1 MRHLN
6 YGHLQ
11 YFWVVAREGSVARA
25 AELLH
30 VTPQTIS
37 GQLKLLDQAVGERLF
52 DRSGRNLVLSSTG
65 RVVFQYADEIF
76 SIGAELAQVVGG
88 RKPGAPRVLNVGV
101 VESIPKLVAAQLL
114 QTAVESDD
122 APRLNCQEAPL
133 DSLLGELAIHR
144 LDLVLSDQPLPAGL
158 HVRAFNH
165 PLGAS
170 EIAFFVRRKDVR
182 RLKSEFPKS
191 LDGEPFLLPA
201 QGSALR
207 RRLDDW
213 FEEHDIAPYPVAE
226 FDDSAL
232 LKAVGQTGVGI
243 FAGPMAIEAD
253 ICRMY
258 GVKVIGRTAELQER
272 YYAISHERRLKHP
285 AVLSIIAGARE
296 VVFGDMN
303 REETVKNK

>member
-11 YFWVVAREGSVARA
+11 YFWVVAREGSIAKA
-25 AELLH
+25 AEVLH

-88 RKPGAPRVLNVGV
+88 RKAGAPRLFNVGV
-101 VESIPKLVAAQLL
+101 VESIPKIVAAQVL
-114 QTAVESDD
+114 QPVLEAES
-122 APRLNCQEAPL
+122 APRLSCHEASL
-133 DSLLGELAIHR
+133 EALLGELAIHR
-144 LDLVLSDQPLPAGL
+144 LDMVLSDQPLPAGL

-165 PLGAS
+165 ALGSSAIS
-170 EIAFFVRRKDVR
+170 FFVRGRDAR
-182 RLKSEFPKS
+182 TFGGAFPAD
-191 LDGEPFLLPA
+191 LDGKPFLLPA
-201 QGSALR
+201 AGSALR
-207 RRLDDW
+207 RRLEDW
-213 FEEHDIAPYPVAE
+213 FEEQGITPFPVAE

-232 LKAVGQTGVGI
+232 LKAMGQSGAGV
-243 FAGPMAIEAD
+243 FPGPSVMEED

-258 GVKVIGRTAELQER
+258 GARVIGRTEEIQER

-285 AVLSIIAGARE
+285 AVLAIMDHAHHGPFSTSKNE
-296 VVFGDMN
+296 QN
-303 REETVKNK
+303 VKK

>member
-11 YFWVVAREGSVARA
+11 YFWVVAREGSIARA
-25 AELLH
+25 AEVLH

-76 SIGAELAQVVGG
+76 GIGAELAQVVGG
-88 RKPGAPRVLNVGV
+88 RKAGAPRVMNVGV
-101 VESIPKLVAAQLL
+101 VESIPKLVAARVLRSVL
-114 QTAVESDD
+114 RLETP
-122 APRLNCQEAPL
+122 PRLACHEASL
-133 DSLLGELAIHR
+133 DSLLAELAIHR

-165 PLGAS
+165 ALGAS
-170 EIAFFVRRKDVR
+170 NIAFYASG
-182 RLKSEFPKS
+182 KSADEVTGDFPAC
-191 LDGEPFLLPA
+191 LDGAPFLFPA
-201 QGSALR
+201 PGSALR
-207 RRLDDW
+207 RRLEDW
-213 FEEHDIAPYPVAE
+213 FEEQDIQPYAVAE

-232 LKAVGQTGVGI
+232 LKAFGQAGAGV
-243 FAGPMAIEAD
+243 FPGPSAIEAE
-253 ICRMY
+253 ICSMY
-258 GVKVIGRTAELQER
+258 GARVIGRTSDVQER

-285 AVLSIIAGARE
+285 AVLEIIEGARNE
-296 VVFGDMN
+296 LFAAGPC
-303 REETVKNK
+303 EENVK

>member
-11 YFWVVAREGSVARA
+11 YFWVVAREGSVAKA
-25 AELLH
+25 AEVLH

-37 GQLKLLDQAVGERLF
+37 GQLKLLDQAVGDRLF

-88 RKPGAPRVLNVGV
+88 RKPGAPRVLNLGV
-101 VESIPKLVAAQLL
+101 VESIPKLVAAEVLRS
-114 QTAVESDD
+114 AVDMED
-122 APRLNCQEAPL
+122 APRLSCHEAPL

-158 HVRAFNH
+158 HVKAFNH

-170 EIAFFVRRKDVR
+170 DVAFYSGRASAQ
-182 RLKSEFPKS
+182 RLKKDFPAS
-191 LDGEPFLLPA
+191 LDGEPFLFPA

-207 RRLDDW
+207 RRLEDW
-213 FEEHDIAPYPVAE
+213 FEAKDIAPIAAAE

-232 LKAVGQTGVGI
+232 LKAVAHASGGT
-243 FAGPMAIEAD
+243 FAGP
-253 ICRMY
+253 
-258 GVKVIGRTAELQER
+258 
-272 YYAISHERRLKHP
+272 
-285 AVLSIIAGARE
+285 
-296 VVFGDMN
+296 
-303 REETVKNK
+303 

>member
-11 YFWVVAREGSVARA
+11 YFWVVAREGSVAKA
-25 AELLH
+25 AEVLH

-37 GQLKLLDQAVGERLF
+37 GQLKLLDQAVGDRLF

-88 RKPGAPRVLNVGV
+88 RKPGAPRMLNVGV
-101 VESIPKLVAAQLL
+101 VESIPKLVAAQVLKPAL
-114 QTAVESDD
+114 VIDE
-122 APRLNCQEAPL
+122 APRLSCHEAPL
-133 DSLLGELAIHR
+133 DALLGELAIHR
-144 LDLVLSDQPLPAGL
+144 LDVVLSDQPLPAGL

-170 EIAFFVRRKDVR
+170 DIAFYAGRKQAAR
-182 RLKSEFPKS
+182 
-191 LDGEPFLLPA
+191 LDGDFPRNLDGQPFLLPA

-207 RRLDDW
+207 RRLEDW
-213 FEEHDIAPYPVAE
+213 FEEHDIAPLPVAE

-232 LKAVGQTGVGI
+232 MKALGHAGVGF
-243 FAGPMAIEAD
+243 FAGPSAIATE

-258 GVKVIGRTAELQER
+258 GVEVIGQTSALQER

-285 AVLSIIAGARE
+285 AVVRVIENARDGI
-296 VVFGDMN
+296 FAN
-303 REETVKNK
+303 PSSTN

>member
-25 AELLH
+25 AEVLH

-37 GQLKLLDQAVGERLF
+37 GQLKLLDQAVGDRLF

-101 VESIPKLVAAQLL
+101 VESIPKLVAAQVL
-114 QTAVESDD
+114 QSAVDTED
-122 APRLNCQEAPL
+122 APRLSCHEAPL

-170 EIAFFVRRKDVR
+170 DIAFYVGGDAAR
-182 RLKSEFPKS
+182 RLKKGFPQS
-191 LDGEPFLLPA
+191 LDGERFLFPA

-207 RRLDDW
+207 RRLEDW
-213 FEEHDIAPYPVAE
+213 FEEHDISPFPAAE

-232 LKAVGQTGVGI
+232 LKAVAQSGGGI
-243 FAGPMAIEAD
+243 FAGPSAIEAD

-258 GVKVIGRTAELQER
+258 NVSVVGRTDELQER

-285 AVLSIIAGARE
+285 AVVNIIENARIHL
-296 VVFGDMN
+296 FGNAEGED
-303 REETVKNK
+303 

>member
-11 YFWVVAREGSVARA
+11 YFWVVAREGSVAKA
-25 AELLH
+25 AEVLH

-37 GQLKLLDQAVGERLF
+37 GQLKLLDQAVGDRLF

-101 VESIPKLVAAQLL
+101 VESIPKLVAAQVL
-114 QTAVESDD
+114 QSAVDTED
-122 APRLNCQEAPL
+122 APRLSCHEAAL
-133 DSLLGELAIHR
+133 ESLLGELAIHR
-144 LDLVLSDQPLPAGL
+144 LDLVLSDQPMPAGL

-170 EIAFFVRRKDVR
+170 DVAFYVGRDSAG
-182 RLKSEFPKS
+182 RLKKDFPRS
-191 LDGEPFLLPA
+191 LDGERFLFPA

-207 RRLDDW
+207 RRLEDW
-213 FEEHDIAPYPVAE
+213 FEEHDIAPFPAAE

-232 LKAVGQTGVGI
+232 LKAVAQSGGGV
-243 FAGPMAIEAD
+243 FAGPSAIEAD

-258 GVKVIGRTAELQER
+258 NVEVVGRTDELQER

-285 AVLSIIAGARE
+285 AVVSIIETARTHLFGQPEGKKE
-296 VVFGDMN
+296 V
-303 REETVKNK
+303 K

>member
-25 AELLH
+25 AEVLH

-37 GQLKLLDQAVGERLF
+37 GQLKLLDEAVGERLF

-101 VESIPKLVAAQLL
+101 VESIPKLVAAQVLKAAL
-114 QTAVESDD
+114 ELDEP
-122 APRLNCQEAPL
+122 PRLACHEAPL
-133 DSLLGELAIHR
+133 ESLLGELAVHR

-165 PLGAS
+165 PLGES
-170 EIAFFVRRKDVR
+170 DVSFFVRRRDAR
-182 RLKSEFPKS
+182 RFGKSFPAC
-191 LDGEPFLLPA
+191 LDGQPFLFPA

-207 RRLDDW
+207 RRLEDW
-213 FEEHDIAPYPVAE
+213 FEAHEIAPFPAAE

-232 LKAVGQTGVGI
+232 MKAFGHAGAGVY
-243 FAGPMAIEAD
+243 AGPSAIEDD

-258 GVKVIGRTAELQER
+258 GARVIGRADGLQER
-272 YYAISHERRLKHP
+272 YHAISHERRLKHP
-285 AVLSIIAGARE
+285 AVLRIIEEARSRL
-296 VVFGDMN
+296 FG
-303 REETVKNK
+303 

>member
-25 AELLH
+25 AEVLH

-101 VESIPKLVAAQLL
+101 VESIPKLIAAQVL
-114 QTAVESDD
+114 QAAVEIDD
-122 APRLNCQEAPL
+122 PPRISCQEAPL
-133 DSLLGELAIHR
+133 DALLGELAIHR
-144 LDLVLSDQPLPAGL
+144 LDLVLSDQPMPAGL

-165 PLGAS
+165 PLGES
-170 EIAFFVRRKDVR
+170 DIAFFVRRRDAR
-182 RLKSEFPKS
+182 RLKAEFPAC

-207 RRLDDW
+207 RRLEDW
-213 FEEHDIAPYPVAE
+213 FEEQGIAPFPAAE

-232 LKAVGQTGVGI
+232 LKALGQSGAGL
-243 FAGPMAIEAD
+243 FAGPSAIEED

-258 GVKVIGRTAELQER
+258 GVKVIGRTTDLQER

-285 AVLSIIAGARE
+285 AVLRLIQGARAGL
-296 VVFGDMN
+296 FGD
-303 REETVKNK
+303 RSE

>member
-25 AELLH
+25 AEVLH

-101 VESIPKLVAAQLL
+101 VESIPKLVAAHVL
-114 QTAVESDD
+114 QTVVETDD
-122 APRLNCQEAPL
+122 APRLACHESSL

-165 PLGAS
+165 ALGAS
-170 EIAFFVRRKDVR
+170 DIAFYAGHGVAS
-182 RLKSEFPKS
+182 RLKNNFPQS
-191 LDGEPFLLPA
+191 LDGERFLLPA
-201 QGSALR
+201 QGHALR
-207 RRLDDW
+207 RRLEDW
-213 FEEHDIAPYPVAE
+213 FEEQDIAPFPAAE

-232 LKAVGQTGVGI
+232 LKAVAQTGAGV
-243 FAGPMAIEAD
+243 FAGPSAIEAD

-258 GVKVIGRTAELQER
+258 EVEVVGRTSELQER

-285 AVLSIIAGARE
+285 AVVKIIENARTE
-296 VVFGDMN
+296 LFNGED
-303 REETVKNK
+303 RENIVK

>member
-6 YGHLQ
+6 YGHLH

-37 GQLKLLDQAVGERLF
+37 GQLKLLDQAVGDRLF

-88 RKPGAPRVLNVGV
+88 RKPGAPRVLNVGI
-101 VESIPKLVAAQLL
+101 VESIPKLVAAQVL
-114 QTAVESDD
+114 QTAVEIDD
-122 APRLNCQEAPL
+122 APRLSCQEASL
-133 DSLLGELAIHR
+133 DTLLGELAIHR

-170 EIAFFVRRKDVR
+170 DIAFFIRRRDGR
-182 RLKSEFPKS
+182 RLRGEFPRC

-201 QGSALR
+201 QGHALR

-213 FEEHDIAPYPVAE
+213 FEEHGISPYPVAE

-232 LKAVGQTGVGI
+232 LKAVGQTGAGI
-243 FAGPMAIEAD
+243 FAGPTAIEAD

-258 GVKVIGRTAELQER
+258 GARVIGRTRELQER

-285 AVLSIIAGARE
+285 AVLRIIEGARQR
-296 VVFGDMN
+296 VFGAAI
-303 REETVKNK
+303 REDSVKK

>member
-11 YFWVVAREGSVARA
+11 YFWVVAREGSVAKA
-25 AELLH
+25 AEVLH

-37 GQLKLLDQAVGERLF
+37 GQLKLLDQAVGDRLF

-88 RKPGAPRVLNVGV
+88 RKPGAPRVLNLGV
-101 VESIPKLVAAQLL
+101 VESIPKLVAAEVLRS
-114 QTAVESDD
+114 AVDMED
-122 APRLNCQEAPL
+122 APRLSCHEAPL
-133 DSLLGELAIHR
+133 DLLLGELAIHR

-158 HVRAFNH
+158 HVKAFNH

-170 EIAFFVRRKDVR
+170 DVAFYCGRESAS
-182 RLKSEFPKS
+182 RLKKNFPAS
-191 LDGEPFLLPA
+191 LDGEPFLFPA

-207 RRLDDW
+207 RRLEDW
-213 FEEHDIAPYPVAE
+213 FEANDISPVAAAE

-232 LKAVGQTGVGI
+232 LKAVAHASGGL
-243 FAGPMAIEAD
+243 FAGPSAIEED

-258 GVKVIGRTAELQER
+258 GVRVIGRTSELQER

-285 AVLSIIAGARE
+285 AVVRIIENARQGLFGGEPAG
-296 VVFGDMN
+296 
-303 REETVKNK
+303 

>member
-6 YGHLQ
+6 YGHLL
-11 YFWVVAREGSVARA
+11 YFWVVAREGSIARA
-25 AELLH
+25 SEVLH

-88 RKPGAPRVLNVGV
+88 RKAGAPRMLHVGV
-101 VESIPKLVAAQLL
+101 VESIPKLVAARVLQPLL
-114 QTAVESDD
+114 DQERTL
-122 APRLNCQEAPL
+122 RLSCQEASL
-133 DSLLGELAIHR
+133 EGLLGDLAIHR

-170 EIAFFVRRKDVR
+170 DIAFFAKGEVAESLGDD
-182 RLKSEFPKS
+182 FPDA
-191 LDGEPFLLPA
+191 LDGAPFLLPSA
-201 QGSALR
+201 GSALR

-213 FEEHDIAPYPVAE
+213 FEEHGIAPFPVAE

-232 LKAVGQTGVGI
+232 LKAMGQSGAGA
-243 FAGPMAIEAD
+243 FAGPSAIEED

-258 GVKVIGRTAELQER
+258 GVRVIGRTADVQER

-285 AVLSIIAGARE
+285 AVLALIESARKGPLAE
-296 VVFGDMN
+296 A
-303 REETVKNK
+303 RAA